1 MRRYWLPDY
10 ERKIIGELQRQQNSA
25 QFCDTLLQTEGISIP
40 THSSV
45 LAALSQHLS
54 QRLSASPSY
63 PAGTCKLQLHALKPQ
78 ILIKLI
84 GLLYSGELEVS
95 GAMEQRDVLAA
106 AHLFG
111 LPDLVEGEKVE
122 VRNHHNGCKDC
133 KRIEFE
139 KRDAQIQAT
148 PRSFCVSIGTQ
159 TITED
164 PNQTMENFEHQ
175 ETTPLSTVPQS
186 CSSVETTCSVNSKTY
201 SEEEFI
207 LEQSTSATVSLSC
220 PNETMSLHLSPS
232 EESICSRLQEGAAQP
247 TQPETSVE
255 CIIGSPVVVEEE
267 EKEDRQRKVPKDKEK
282 TNQEAGNE
290 GASVV
295 EKRQVHKKVATK
307 SLEKMQEMMET
318 TQISI
323 KVKLRRRGT
332 KEEIWEVVNLQDPGA
347 LSGATSLK
355 TDSCKMSQGDL
366 TAAQPSPSTDQ
377 APESVTSSPKPGPH
391 TSNISESVSAP
402 NGDPVPLQLSHPVEE
417 TDEQMEKLLE
427 DIMIGLNI
435 LPNIDKRNDKS
446 RDLDQSPEGF
456 GDQNGNC
463 STETDESGCTVRPP
477 SKPCGTKSDLSLN
490 NPCTSDG
497 RRDSPQNSPCPTTSP
512 CLLKANPGLNPPEDP
527 NVPELLPL
535 STENEDNLFSIADL
549 QFLPCLSPL
558 DSNNNS
564 SDGNKTPA
572 HFSLPGRTWLMDK
585 PRSLQFPL
593 TAVVASTSSGC
604 KEAGSND
611 KPVGQLGEKQK
622 VSVCTKLDNDGTSR
636 SAKSRC
642 PNLGLNK
649 ICKQLKVKTDA
660 NINFSHCLVS
670 LSSNN
675 VLAKERKSPTS
686 PLPSNLNELQTQI
699 TRRLRPKTKM
709 TGDTLRKTPIRTRR
723 KSQNSHSTPEK
734 SYPNPEMSKND
745 RKRERPRKRA
755 ANRDKSEQKIKN
767 TSLKNSDEVP
777 NQAKRLRLEED
788 IDDEPSKQVMPI
800 DSSFDAKTDDNS
812 IVTAEKRPRMVS
824 LKDLQEL
831 IKCKHLKTQGTK
843 GKSEKEQSEKAEN
856 SERGNAVMVD
866 SVWETGITK
875 VRSDEIDVIEDG
887 DEQPL
892 SSLLS
897 NQLSNAPKTPPPVDN
912 STSSISDFNNLSE
925 NSDESEICV
934 SVIPE
939 KVTKVSE
946 EMEEATP
953 KLIDDGVTDSASENE
968 LTIDD
973 SFQHINSSNLCESK
987 NGDSENSKETD
998 PSTRGSGCLQDDEED
1013 MDVDVLFHSPD
1024 RTFVTTEGQKSVKI
1038 SHDEEKEE
1046 DSIDVDVTGS
1056 ETD

>member
-391 TSNISESVSAP
+391 TSNI
-402 NGDPVPLQLSHPVEE
+402 N
-417 TDEQMEKLLE
+417 
-427 DIMIGLNI
+427 
-435 LPNIDKRNDKS
+435 
-446 RDLDQSPEGF
+446 
-456 GDQNGNC
+456 
-463 STETDESGCTVRPP
+463 ESGCTVRPP